1 MVKQISGYM
10 VLGAT
15 TISKY
20 SECIIVRFR
29 DSTALRLGKLLPS
42 RNMTF
47 TNLRI
52 KTLPNIYSK
61 QHGT

>member
-1 MVKQISGYM
+1 M

-20 SECIIVRFR
+20 SECLIVRFR